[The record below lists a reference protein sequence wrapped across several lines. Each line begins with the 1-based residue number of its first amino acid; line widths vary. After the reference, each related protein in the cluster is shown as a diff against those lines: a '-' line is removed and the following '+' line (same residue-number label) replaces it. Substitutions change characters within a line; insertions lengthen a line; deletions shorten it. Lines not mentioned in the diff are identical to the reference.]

1 MNGSFREA
9 LRRGPDC
16 PELDVLFS
24 LAGEAPAASR
34 VELERHVESCPACQS
49 ELSLYREFV
58 APEMRLGE
66 QAAVDRIV
74 AGMALPHGGA
84 PRSAPVRWWNSF
96 PRLAWT
102 GSAALACAAILLTV
116 GITIQRNVNR
126 TIPGAISTEG
136 SAMRSQSLSITSPLG
151 ELAHA
156 PRSIAWEAVPGAAV
170 YTVTLSEVDRAQIF
184 YSTVTTPSLS
194 LPPATVT
201 LIAPGKTIFLEVEAK
216 DGAGNVV
223 ATSGRQR
230 IRVGVTGR

>member
-1 MNGSFREA
+1 MNESLREA

-24 LAGEAPAASR
+24 LTREAPASGR
-34 VELERHVESCPACQS
+34 VELEKHVENCPACQT
-49 ELSLYREFV
+49 ELALYREFV
-58 APEMRLGE
+58 APEMRPGE
-66 QAAVDRIV
+66 QTAVDRIV
-74 AGMALPHGGA
+74 GGMTLPGGRA
-84 PRSAPVRWWNSF
+84 PQNAPVRWWNSF

-116 GITIQRNVNR
+116 GIAIQRNANR
-126 TIPGAISTEG
+126 TIPDAVSTEG
-136 SAMRSQSLSITSPLG
+136 SAKRSRSLSITSPLG
-151 ELAHA
+151 ELANA
-156 PRSIAWEAVPGAAV
+156 PHSIDWEPVPEAAV

-216 DGAGNVV
+216 DGAGNVI